1 MSAPTSGNSRAP
13 TVVKLDE
20 MSFDQ
25 LNNLKQ
31 SESLRMQGLSQRYAQ
46 LRAATARLY
55 ASRHAVSDLEAH
67 QTTTRNDESNSSNN
81 NEMAASEPGQGKE
94 VLIPLTD
101 SVFVPGRIRPS
112 KTLLVELG
120 TGYYADKSFPE
131 TINFLNRKLKLVE
144 ANTENIAKALEATRQ
159 NIDAITTTM
168 QGKMLEIRARQ
179 EGMRHRAAVEGQQGG
194 GGRTTGA
201 MSTTPMENLN

>member
-1 MSAPTSGNSRAP
+1 MSAPNARAP
-13 TVVKLDE
+13 TVIKLDE
-20 MSFDQ
+20 MSLDQ

-31 SESLRMQGLSQRYAQ
+31 SESARMQGLSQRYAQ
-46 LRAATARLY
+46 LRAAAARLY
-55 ASRHAVSDLEAH
+55 ALRHAVSDLEAH
-67 QTTTRNDESNSSNN
+67 QTSSSSNDDGIDATN
-81 NEMAASEPGQGKE
+81 SQQGKE

-120 TGYYADKSFPE
+120 TGYYADKTFAD
-131 TINFLNRKLKLVE
+131 TIQFLNRKLQLVE
-144 ANTENIAKALEATRQ
+144 SNTENITKALEATKQ

-179 EGMRHRAAVEGQQGG
+179 EGMRHRAAVEGG
-194 GGRTTGA
+194 TAT
-201 MSTTPMENLN
+201 MTPVSNLN

>member
-1 MSAPTSGNSRAP
+1 MSAPPSGSSRAP

-31 SESLRMQGLSQRYAQ
+31 SESSRMQGLTQRYAQ
-46 LRAATARLY
+46 LRTATARLY
-55 ASRHAVSDLEAH
+55 AARHAVSDLEAH
-67 QTTTRNDESNSSNN
+67 QTTRNDDDNN
-81 NEMAASEPGQGKE
+81 DKAANEQQQHQGKE

-120 TGYYADKSFPE
+120 TGYYADKSFSE
-131 TINFLNRKLKLVE
+131 TIHFLNRKLKLVE
-144 ANTENIAKALEATRQ
+144 ANTENIAQALEATRQ

-179 EGMRHRAAVEGQQGG
+179 EGMRHRAAVEGQRGG
-194 GGRTTGA
+194 GT
-201 MSTTPMENLN
+201 MSSTTNTSPMGNLN